1 SLARRAR
8 MSVASRASSRKR
20 SRSTRS
26 SSTTDCRAL
35 RSMATLHSLSDW
47 AALPN
52 SSARTALSRLC
63 SVRSSRV
70 NRARS
75 EAAPS
80 KAAISKN
87 AMTSSCRNENRCS
100 IGQDGRRNAATSGR
114 QGGVLHQDLA
124 AQGAL
129 CGLGDGDVQ
138 HLAYQPRLALEV
150 DHAVALGAAHQLGR
164 VLTRSAFD
172 QDALH
177 RAQAA
182 GADGA
187 HAVVNR
193 GLQVL
198 QALELDGMRRVVGQV
213 GGGRAGAR
221 AVDEAE

>member
-1 SLARRAR
+1 MVCCTCTAMAALTNSSSRNACVSWRSRSSEVSGEPVSRLAMVCRCARHCCALAPGRPSLARRAR

-35 RSMATLHSLSDW
+35 RSMATLRSLSDW

-52 SSARTALSRLC
+52 SSARAALSRLC

-100 IGQDGRRNAATSGR
+100 MGQDGRRKAATSGR
-114 QGGVLHQDLA
+114 QGNVLHQDLA

-138 HLAYQPRLALEV
+138 HLAYQPRLALEI

-164 VLTRSAFD
+164 VLA
-172 QDALH
+172 
-177 RAQAA
+177 
-182 GADGA
+182 
-187 HAVVNR
+187 
-193 GLQVL
+193 
-198 QALELDGMRRVVGQV
+198 
-213 GGGRAGAR
+213 
-221 AVDEAE
+221 